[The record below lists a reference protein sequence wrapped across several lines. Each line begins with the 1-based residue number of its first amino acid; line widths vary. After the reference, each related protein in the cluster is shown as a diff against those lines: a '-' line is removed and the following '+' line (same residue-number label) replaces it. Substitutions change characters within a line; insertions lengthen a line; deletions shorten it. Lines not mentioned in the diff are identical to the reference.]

1 MRTADV
7 RFQRN
12 CWSRKHLPKTFY
24 LNTFYA
30 RIFSARA
37 RAYLHVFLKLI
48 VTVDMDSGEFADFVE
63 LEFDLD
69 HLTVPRIV
77 SPTDPSLT

>member
-1 MRTADV
+1 MRE
-7 RFQRN
+7 
-12 CWSRKHLPKTFY
+12 
-24 LNTFYA
+24 
-30 RIFSARA
+30 FSLRA

-48 VTVDMDSGEFADFVE
+48 VTVHMDSGEFADFVE